1 MSLRKYEEKS
11 TSPHPHIGAMVR
23 KVMINKAVSQ
33 AELARR
39 MQISSSSLAQ
49 YFQNSSLQFG
59 ILWNLGIAL
68 EHDFLT
74 ELSNYY
80 PANIS
85 FNEKSKLVSELKEKT
100 DKITDLE
107 KEIQIYKSAL
117 GIRS

>member
-1 MSLRKYEEKS
+1 MSLRKYQEKS
-11 TSPHPHIGAMVR
+11 VSPHPHIGALVR
-23 KVMINKAVSQ
+23 KAMVNKGVSQ

-39 MQISSSSLAQ
+39 MQVTSSSLAQ

-80 PANIS
+80 PVNIS

-107 KEIQIYKSAL
+107 KEIKIYKSAL
-117 GIRS
+117 GIRD